1 MRFVALDLETTGLNR
16 GWGNVSKG
24 HRVIEVACVEILN
37 GRITNNTFRSYINP
51 EQKVSEQAIKIHG
64 ITDEML
70 KDEPKF
76 RDIVEKLLN
85 FIGDSTLVIH
95 NSKFDTAFLDK
106 EFSRLDKISQ
116 PKKIFNVI
124 DTLAVT
130 RSKFP
135 FESCK
140 LDNLSKIFD
149 IRINRDK
156 HGAWVDAL
164 ILAHIFVVLME
175 KYGRPDV

>member
-24 HRVIEVACVEILN
+24 HRVIEVACVEILD
-37 GRITNNTFRSYINP
+37 GVVTNNTFQSYVYP
-51 EQKVSEQAIKIHG
+51 EQKVSEAAVRIHG
-64 ITDEML
+64 ISDEML
-70 KDEPKF
+70 KHEPKF
-76 RDIVEKLLN
+76 SDVAQKLLN

-106 EFSRLDKISQ
+106 EFSRMDKISQ
-116 PKKIFNVI
+116 PKNTFKVI
-124 DTLAVT
+124 DTLDFT

-140 LDNLSKIFD
+140 LDNLARIFD
-149 IRINRDK
+149 IRLNREK
-156 HGAWVDAL
+156 HGALIDAT
-164 ILAHIFVVLME
+164 ILAHIFVGLMQ
-175 KYGRPDV
+175 KYGGPNV